1 MPIYEYVCEDC
12 NTRFEHLVLRSEKRV
27 ACPSCGSK
35 RHALQFSVF
44 AAPASTNG
52 ASGGNDKSAAQAA
65 SPARSC
71 GCGAGGCGRH

>member
-12 NTRFEHLVLRSEKRV
+12 KTRFEHLVLRSEERV
-27 ACPSCGSK
+27 ACPSCGSN

-44 AAPASTNG
+44 AAPAAANG
-52 ASGGNDKSAAQAA
+52 ACLRQSGGSAR
-65 SPARSC
+65 RSC

>member
-1 MPIYEYVCEDC
+1 MPIYEYVCEEC
-12 NTRFEHLVLRSEKRV
+12 KTRFEHLVVRSEQRV

-44 AAPASTNG
+44 AAPALTNG
-52 ASGGNDKSAAQAA
+52 ASAANGKSAAA

>member
-12 NTRFEHLVLRSEKRV
+12 KTRFEHLVLRSEQRV

-44 AAPASTNG
+44 AAPASASG
-52 ASGGNDKSAAQAA
+52 ASAGDGKSAQAA
-65 SPARSC
+65 FPTRSC

>member
-12 NTRFEHLVLRSEKRV
+12 KTRFEHLVLRLEQRV

-44 AAPASTNG
+44 SAPASASG
-52 ASGGNDKSAAQAA
+52 ASAGNGKSAEAA
-65 SPARSC
+65 FPTRSC